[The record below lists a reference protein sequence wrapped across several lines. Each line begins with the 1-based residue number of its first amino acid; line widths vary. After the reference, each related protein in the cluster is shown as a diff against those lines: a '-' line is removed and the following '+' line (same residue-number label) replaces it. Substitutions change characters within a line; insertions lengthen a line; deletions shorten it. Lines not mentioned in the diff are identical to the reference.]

1 MLLLLWWWKSFV
13 SRLVRASYLIIAP
26 DSRQSNKWH
35 TAQRNHHTSTG
46 TTSQDVEEFS
56 ENIKRTE
63 AVINEDFRDLKL
75 PLLKQLCA

>member
-1 MLLLLWWWKSFV
+1 MLLVVVEIFCVAAGESKLSDYS
-13 SRLVRASYLIIAP
+13 SRLQTEQQVAHSAAIT
-26 DSRQSNKWH
+26 Q
-35 TAQRNHHTSTG
+35 HHTSTG